1 MLMSCQRTKND
12 INIKLIPTPRN
23 MVLNAG
29 TSYTMD
35 CSRIGPLLNKFRIVG
50 WSIVAEDRADG
61 RAYPDTD
68 EYENH
73 DQDGLER

>member
-35 CSRIGPLLNKFRIVG
+35 CLRIGPRVSEG
-50 WSIVAEDRADG
+50 HRARHVAFTSSFFLAVFFFFLW
-61 RAYPDTD
+61 
-68 EYENH
+68 
-73 DQDGLER
+73 Q